1 MAHHIHVV
9 LTEDL
14 NLGKSGELV
23 RVRSGYARNYLVPR
37 GLAIGATKEN
47 VARIEHE
54 KKVAESRNAKLKGE
68 AEQLAEQ
75 LKAVKITITRPVG
88 EGDRLF
94 GSVTS
99 RDVEEALA
107 IAAGSRWNR
116 SRPWAPTRSRSAS
129 RPRSARRS
137 KSRSPKRAERV
148 VIRPLGSQEALL

>member
-68 AEQLAEQ
+68 AEALAEQ
-75 LKAVKITITRPVG
+75 LKSVKITITRPVG

-107 IAAGSRWNR
+107 AAGHVVD
-116 SRPWAPTRSRSAS
+116 
-129 RPRSARRS
+129 RRRITMEPIKTLGAHQITIRLATS
-137 KSRSPKRAERV
+137 ISTSVEVTVAKKS
-148 VIRPLGSQEALL
+148 

>member
-107 IAAGSRWNR
+107 AAGHVVD
-116 SRPWAPTRSRSAS
+116 
-129 RPRSARRS
+129 RRRITMEPIKTLGAHQVTIRLATS
-137 KSRSPKRAERV
+137 ISSTVEVMVAKKS
-148 VIRPLGSQEALL
+148 

>member
-9 LTEDL
+9 LTEDV
-14 NLGKSGELV
+14 NLGESGEPV

-107 IAAGSRWNR
+107 AAGHVVD
-116 SRPWAPTRSRSAS
+116 
-129 RPRSARRS
+129 RRRITMEPIKTLGAHQVTIRLATS
-137 KSRSPKRAERV
+137 ISSTVEVTVAKKS
-148 VIRPLGSQEALL
+148 

>member
-75 LKAVKITITRPVG
+75 LKSVKLTITRPVG

-107 IAAGSRWNR
+107 AAGHVVD
-116 SRPWAPTRSRSAS
+116 
-129 RPRSARRS
+129 RRRITMEPIKTLGVHQVTIRLATS
-137 KSRSPKRAERV
+137 ISTTVEVTVAKKS
-148 VIRPLGSQEALL
+148 

>member
-68 AEQLAEQ
+68 AEQLVEQ
-75 LKAVKITITRPVG
+75 LKTVKLTISRPVG

-107 IAAGSRWNR
+107 AAGHVVDRR
-116 SRPWAPTRSRSAS
+116 RITMEPIKTLGTHQVTIRLATAISATVEVTV
-129 RPRSARRS
+129 S
-137 KSRSPKRAERV
+137 KKS
-148 VIRPLGSQEALL
+148 

>member
-68 AEQLAEQ
+68 AEALAEQ
-75 LKAVKITITRPVG
+75 LKSVKITITRPVG

-99 RDVEEALA
+99 RDIEEALA
-107 IAAGSRWNR
+107 AAGHVVD
-116 SRPWAPTRSRSAS
+116 
-129 RPRSARRS
+129 RRRITMEPIKTLGAHTITIRLATS
-137 KSRSPKRAERV
+137 ISTSVEVTVAKKS
-148 VIRPLGSQEALL
+148 

>member
-75 LKAVKITITRPVG
+75 LKTVKLTITRPVG

-107 IAAGSRWNR
+107 AAGHVVD
-116 SRPWAPTRSRSAS
+116 
-129 RPRSARRS
+129 RRRITMEPIKTLGTHQVTIRLATS
-137 KSRSPKRAERV
+137 ISTTVEVTVAKKS
-148 VIRPLGSQEALL
+148 

>member
-75 LKAVKITITRPVG
+75 LKAVKVTIARPVG

-107 IAAGSRWNR
+107 AAGHVVD
-116 SRPWAPTRSRSAS
+116 
-129 RPRSARRS
+129 RRRITMEPI
-137 KSRSPKRAERV
+137 KTLGAHQIT
-148 VIRPLGSQEALL
+148 IRLATSISTTVEVTVTKK

>member
-14 NLGKSGELV
+14 NIGKSGELV
-23 RVRSGYARNYLVPR
+23 RVRSGFARNYLVPR

-75 LKAVKITITRPVG
+75 LKTVKLTISRPVG

-107 IAAGSRWNR
+107 AAGHVVDRR
-116 SRPWAPTRSRSAS
+116 RITMEPIKTLGTHQVTIRLATAISATVEVTV
-129 RPRSARRS
+129 AK
-137 KSRSPKRAERV
+137 KS
-148 VIRPLGSQEALL
+148 

>member
-54 KKVAESRNAKLKGE
+54 KKVAESRNAKLKSE
-68 AEQLAEQ
+68 AEGLAEQ
-75 LKAVKITITRPVG
+75 LKSVKITITRPVG

-107 IAAGSRWNR
+107 AAGHVVD
-116 SRPWAPTRSRSAS
+116 
-129 RPRSARRS
+129 RRRITMEPI
-137 KSRSPKRAERV
+137 KTLGAHQIT
-148 VIRPLGSQEALL
+148 IRLATSISTTVEVTVAKK

>member
-23 RVRSGYARNYLVPR
+23 RVRSGFARNYLVPR

-68 AEQLAEQ
+68 AEALAEQ
-75 LKAVKITITRPVG
+75 LKSVKITITRPVG

-99 RDVEEALA
+99 RDIEEALA
-107 IAAGSRWNR
+107 AAGHVVD
-116 SRPWAPTRSRSAS
+116 
-129 RPRSARRS
+129 RRRITMEPIKTLGAHQITIRLATS
-137 KSRSPKRAERV
+137 ISTSVEVTVAKKS
-148 VIRPLGSQEALL
+148 

>member
-54 KKVAESRNAKLKGE
+54 KKVAESRNAKLKSE

-75 LKAVKITITRPVG
+75 LKTVKLTITRPVG
-88 EGDRLF
+88 DGDRLF

-107 IAAGSRWNR
+107 AAGHVVD
-116 SRPWAPTRSRSAS
+116 
-129 RPRSARRS
+129 RRRITMEPIKTLGAHQVTIRLATS
-137 KSRSPKRAERV
+137 ISTAVEVTVAKKS
-148 VIRPLGSQEALL
+148 

>member
-14 NLGKSGELV
+14 NFGKSGELV
-23 RVRSGYARNYLVPR
+23 RVRSGFARNYLVPR

-54 KKVAESRNAKLKGE
+54 KKVAESRNAKLKSE
-68 AEQLAEQ
+68 AEALAEQ
-75 LKAVKITITRPVG
+75 LKSVKITITRPVG

-107 IAAGSRWNR
+107 AAGHVVD
-116 SRPWAPTRSRSAS
+116 
-129 RPRSARRS
+129 RRRITMEPI
-137 KSRSPKRAERV
+137 KTLGAHQV
-148 VIRPLGSQEALL
+148 TIRLATSISTSVEVTVAKKA

>member
-54 KKVAESRNAKLKGE
+54 KKVAESRNAKLKSE

-75 LKAVKITITRPVG
+75 LKTVKLTITRPVG

-107 IAAGSRWNR
+107 AAGHVVD
-116 SRPWAPTRSRSAS
+116 
-129 RPRSARRS
+129 RRRITMEPIKTLGAHQVTIRLATS
-137 KSRSPKRAERV
+137 ISTTVEVTVAKKS
-148 VIRPLGSQEALL
+148 

>member
-68 AEQLAEQ
+68 AEALAEQ
-75 LKAVKITITRPVG
+75 LKSVKITISRPVG

-107 IAAGSRWNR
+107 AAGHVVD
-116 SRPWAPTRSRSAS
+116 
-129 RPRSARRS
+129 RRRITMEPI
-137 KSRSPKRAERV
+137 KTLGAHQV
-148 VIRPLGSQEALL
+148 TIRLATSISTTVEVTVAKKA

>member
-54 KKVAESRNAKLKGE
+54 KKVAESRNAKLKSE
-68 AEQLAEQ
+68 AEALAES
-75 LKAVKITITRPVG
+75 LKSVKLTITRPVG

-99 RDVEEALA
+99 RDIEEALA
-107 IAAGSRWNR
+107 AAGHVVD
-116 SRPWAPTRSRSAS
+116 
-129 RPRSARRS
+129 RRRITMEPIKTLGAHQVTIRLATS
-137 KSRSPKRAERV
+137 ISTTVEVTVAKKS
-148 VIRPLGSQEALL
+148 